1 MNENRAIRLELT
13 DMNNLS
19 SGVGR
24 LPDGRVVF
32 VPGGVTGD
40 TVDAEIIKE
49 NKKYCVARLIDVVKP
64 SEIRLKDEFCAAP
77 ESCGGCAYRHVE
89 YDYELKLKREY
100 IKNEFYKAGLTDVE
114 VGDVLTTGET
124 SGYRN
129 KAQFPVS
136 RTKNGMRAG
145 FYAAKSH
152 RIVGGAD
159 CPLHPE
165 FFGEIVRFVC
175 EYCDK
180 NGVNAYDETTKS
192 GTLRHIYIR
201 HAKGSGEVMV
211 CLVIRNKNRFLNG
224 DFAEKIA
231 QKFPKVVSVM
241 LNYNADETNVVL
253 GEKYETLFGKD
264 YIIDV
269 LLGRKF
275 KISPAAFWQVNHDG
289 AEILYR
295 TAAEKAGL
303 TGEETVAD
311 LYCGTGSIGLSM
323 SDKAGRIVGVEIVES
338 AVECAREN
346 ARINGVGNAE
356 FYCADAS
363 DIETIKDKLDVDMV
377 VLDPPR
383 KGSTKELIAAVAER
397 GVKRVLYIS
406 CAPDTLARDC
416 AEFLNYGYQ
425 IEGEVVPVDMF
436 PRTGHVET
444 VVRLSRSDMN
454 S

>member
-24 LPDGRVVF
+24 LTDGRVVF

-49 NKKYCVARLIDVVKP
+49 NKRFCVARLIDVVKP

-100 IKNEFYKAGLTDVE
+100 IKNEFYKVGLADVE
-114 VGDVLTTGET
+114 VGEVLTTGET

-136 RTKNGMRAG
+136 RAKNGMRAG

-201 HAKGSGEVMV
+201 YAKGSGEVMV
-211 CLVIRNKNRFLNG
+211 CLVVRNSHKGLNG
-224 DFAEKIA
+224 DFAGKIVE
-231 QKFPKVVSVM
+231 KFPKIVSVM
-241 LNYNADETNVVL
+241 LNYNADDTNVVL
-253 GEKYETLFGKD
+253 GERYETLFGKD
-264 YIIDV
+264 DITDV

-289 AEILYR
+289 AEILYK

-303 TGEETVAD
+303 TGEETIAD

-323 SDKAGRIVGVEIVES
+323 SDKAKKITGIEIVPE

-346 ARINGVGNAE
+346 AAANGIENAE

-363 DIETIKDKLDVDMV
+363 DIRTIKDKLDADV
-377 VLDPPR
+377 VVIDPPR
-383 KGSTKELIAAVAER
+383 KGSTRELIAAIAER
-397 GVKRVLYIS
+397 GVKRIVYVS

-416 AEFLNYGYQ
+416 AEFYKHGYK
-425 IEGEVVPVDMF
+425 ISGEVTPVDMF
-436 PRTGHVET
+436 PRTGHCE
-444 VVRLSRSDMN
+444 VVVSLTRNFASR
-454 S
+454 